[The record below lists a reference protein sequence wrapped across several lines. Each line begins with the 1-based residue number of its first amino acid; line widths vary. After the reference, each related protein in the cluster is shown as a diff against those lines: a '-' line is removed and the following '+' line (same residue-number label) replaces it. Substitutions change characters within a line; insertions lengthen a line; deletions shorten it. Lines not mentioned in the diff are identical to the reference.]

1 MDNPVHLS
9 LEDVVI
15 VTYTALDDA
24 LQEAGLACHAGK
36 LIPRRG
42 RSPDVDD
49 REILCLALLQE
60 LLGFESDNRFHL
72 WLRSN
77 PTMHALFPRQLS
89 RQNFADRRALLRP
102 LLERLSGFFC
112 DKVEGG
118 PPPFSSLTPIPWT
131 SVVRSGRAG
140 RNVSADSLPSDAAR
154 RCDAG
159 IAASGSI

>member
-1 MDNPVHLS
+1 MDNPAHLS
-9 LEDVVI
+9 LEDLVI
-15 VTYTALDDA
+15 VTYAALDDA
-24 LQEAGLACHAGK
+24 LAEAGIVCKKGK

-49 REILCLALLQE
+49 REILCLALIQE
-60 LLGFESDNRFHL
+60 LLGFESDNRFHG

-77 PTMHALFPRQLS
+77 PMMRALFPRQLS

-102 LLERLSGFFC
+102 ILERLSGFFC

-118 PPPFSSLTPIPWT
+118 PPPFSLSTPIPWT
-131 SVVRSGRAG
+131 SVVRSGSAR
-140 RNVSADSLPSDAAR
+140 RNVSADSWPSDAVR